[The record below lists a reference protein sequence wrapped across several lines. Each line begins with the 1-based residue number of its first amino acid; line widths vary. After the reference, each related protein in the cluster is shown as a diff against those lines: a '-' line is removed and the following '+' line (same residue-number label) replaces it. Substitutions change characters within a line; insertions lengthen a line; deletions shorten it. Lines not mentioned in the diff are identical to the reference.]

1 MLDFRIATFLDVC
14 QTLNYTRTAQRLNLT
29 QPAVSQHIHVL
40 EEEYDTKLFTYRNRR
55 LSLTD
60 AGTMLRALATTMV
73 HDDEE
78 LKRRMAQ
85 ADGTPPRINIGVTR
99 TAGVYA
105 LAPKLATYLNIHPET
120 QLSVIEDDTR
130 ILLSQL
136 EEGLLDC
143 ALVEGVFE
151 RERYDWQTF
160 SHEPFICV
168 CAANHE
174 FSHHPQNLSN
184 LLDER
189 LIVREEGSGTRA
201 VLEHLL
207 EEENLHIDDFPR
219 RCTVSSIGI
228 IRKFV
233 MEDCGITFIYRAA
246 VDEDLR
252 TGKLR
257 EIKMT
262 DIEHTH
268 AFTFVWRKGSAFAD
282 DHRKF
287 IDELMSFETSLT
299 LG

>member
-40 EEEYDTKLFTYRNRR
+40 EENYGTELFTYRNRK

-60 AGTMLRALATTMV
+60 TGRMLKALATTMA

-78 LKRRMAQ
+78 LRRRIAQ
-85 ADGTPPRINIGVTR
+85 TDGTPTRINIGVTR

-105 LAPKLATYLNIHPET
+105 LAPALATYLNVHPET
-120 QLSVIEDDTR
+120 QLNVNEDDTR

-136 EEGLLDC
+136 EEGLLGC

-151 RERYDWQTF
+151 RQRYDWQTF
-160 SHEPFICV
+160 SREPFICV
-168 CAANHE
+168 CAANHG
-174 FSHHPQNLSN
+174 FSHRPQNLSD

-207 EEENLHIDDFPR
+207 EEENLRVDDFPR

-228 IRKFV
+228 IREFV
-233 MEDCGITFIYRAA
+233 RKDCGITFIYRAA
-246 VDEDLR
+246 VDEDLKA
-252 TGKLR
+252 GKLR
-257 EIKMT
+257 EIKIT

-268 AFTFVWRKGSAFAD
+268 AFTFVWRKGSAYAD
-282 DHRKF
+282 DYRKF
-287 IDELMSFETSLT
+287 IDELMSLETSPA